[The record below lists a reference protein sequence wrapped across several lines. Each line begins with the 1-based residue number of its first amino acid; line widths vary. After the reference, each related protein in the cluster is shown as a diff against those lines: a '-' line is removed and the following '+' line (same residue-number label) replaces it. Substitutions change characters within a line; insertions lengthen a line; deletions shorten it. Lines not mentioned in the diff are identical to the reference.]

1 MRTSKHGHGCQK
13 EQGSSDKRQS
23 FSHKRPNVSPRQRR
37 VLFNRQQSK
46 ERGAGTFEHCHP
58 WPRFRR
64 AAPHAP
70 SAVTHTHTVI
80 CRHPHTQSHLAS
92 HSISKRVPLDNQTR
106 GIQLNHLPGLSSES
120 SSPSQAHSH
129 PANSATC
136 SSHGCRERGAVCAVC
151 AVCGVCGVCGV
162 RLHTA
167 RHSSESSSWRHST
180 DSSSLK
186 EYGVKEYGVRRSCIH
201 GGALA
206 CML

>member
-1 MRTSKHGHGCQK
+1 MPPLAQIS
-13 EQGSSDKRQS
+13 ESS
-23 FSHKRPNVSPRQRR
+23 SPCPICR
-37 VLFNRQQSK
+37 
-46 ERGAGTFEHCHP
+46 H
-58 WPRFRR
+58 
-64 AAPHAP
+64 
-70 SAVTHTHTVI
+70 THTH
-80 CRHPHTQSHLAS
+80 SHLPSPTHTKSSCVTLYLEKGAS
-92 HSISKRVPLDNQTR
+92 RQPNARHSTESSAGTLF
-106 GIQLNHLPGLSSES
+106 QLNHLPGLSSES

-136 SSHGCRERGAVCAVC
+136 SSHGCRERGAVCA
-151 AVCGVCGVCGV
+151 VCGVCGV

>member
-1 MRTSKHGHGCQK
+1 
-13 EQGSSDKRQS
+13 
-23 FSHKRPNVSPRQRR
+23 
-37 VLFNRQQSK
+37 
-46 ERGAGTFEHCHP
+46 
-58 WPRFRR
+58 
-64 AAPHAP
+64 
-70 SAVTHTHTVI
+70 
-80 CRHPHTQSHLAS
+80 
-92 HSISKRVPLDNQTR
+92 VPLDNQTR

-151 AVCGVCGVCGV
+151 GVCGV

-186 EYGVKEYGVRRSCIH
+186 EYGVKEYGVKEYGVKEYGVKEYGVRRSCIH

-206 CML
+206 CMV